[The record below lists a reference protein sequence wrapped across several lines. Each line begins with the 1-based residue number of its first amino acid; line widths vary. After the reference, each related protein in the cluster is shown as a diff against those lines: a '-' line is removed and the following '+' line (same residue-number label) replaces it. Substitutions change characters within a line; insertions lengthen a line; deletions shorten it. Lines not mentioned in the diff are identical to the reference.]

1 MNGLLDSLGSDQ
13 GLLGLALMQAG
24 AAKPV
29 RTGFGEGLLGALQ
42 FVQANRNQREDRAA
56 AQEDR
61 LLRRKLLDAQL
72 SEAQAQADARK
83 RQQEMVGKRDQYLAS
98 IDQNQGPPMELT
110 VPGGLA
116 NGLSLQEIGALSPRV
131 ADPMAG
137 FDKINPK
144 DYTPESLQQ
153 FMQTRN
159 PAVLR
164 AAQKPTDWNQ
174 QIVVGPDGK
183 PMVNQLL
190 LDAKRQ
196 IARDGAARV
205 VQSVNTE
212 KPLLN
217 TVAQGLGKQIDDSL
231 AAARSATSAINTA
244 QTLRAAVDSG
254 KIVSGPGATFR
265 VLGLQ
270 VGQMLGVGGK
280 DGAEILANTRTAIK
294 SMAQAELDAAQQM
307 RGQGQITESERDI
320 IRRAAAG
327 SIDELTAPE
336 IRLLSEAMEKT
347 ARFKIGQHKSNVKNL
362 GSMSGA
368 QALMP
373 FYQVDEPPPYKPPG
387 AIDLGGGFRVKP

>member
-1 MNGLLDSLGSDQ
+1 MGLLDALGSDQ
-13 GLLGLALMQAG
+13 GLLGLALLS
-24 AAKPV
+24 AASPKPV
-29 RTGFGEGLLGALQ
+29 RTGLGEGLLGGLQ
-42 FVQANRNQREDRAA
+42 LVQQQRAQREDRE
-56 AQEDR
+56 QRR
-61 LLRRKLLDAQL
+61 LMMEMQRQQMQRGLD
-72 SEAQAQADARK
+72 DRK
-83 RQQEMVGKRDQYLAS
+83 RQQELMSKRDQFLAS
-98 IDQNQGPPMELT
+98 IDPNQGPPMEATL
-110 VPGGLA
+110 PGAMRAGLDPREFA
-116 NGLSLQEIGALSPRV
+116 MLSPQQ